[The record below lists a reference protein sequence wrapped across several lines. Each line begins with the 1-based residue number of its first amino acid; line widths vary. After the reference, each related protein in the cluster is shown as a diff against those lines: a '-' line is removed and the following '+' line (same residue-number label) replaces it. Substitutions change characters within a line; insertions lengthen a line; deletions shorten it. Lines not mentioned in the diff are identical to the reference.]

1 MNGVTMTK
9 LTITTSVELSDQEK
23 QELENK
29 LAKKY
34 EKFKTEYYID
44 DELIGGIII
53 FDGDKVY
60 DGSIRNQLE
69 RMREQ
74 IYK

>member
-1 MNGVTMTK
+1 MTK
-9 LTITTSVELSDQEK
+9 LTITTSVVLSDEEK
-23 QELENK
+23 QELEKK

-34 EKFKTEYYID
+34 GKFKTEYYID

-60 DGSIRNQLE
+60 DGSIRTQLNK
-69 RMREQ
+69 MREQ